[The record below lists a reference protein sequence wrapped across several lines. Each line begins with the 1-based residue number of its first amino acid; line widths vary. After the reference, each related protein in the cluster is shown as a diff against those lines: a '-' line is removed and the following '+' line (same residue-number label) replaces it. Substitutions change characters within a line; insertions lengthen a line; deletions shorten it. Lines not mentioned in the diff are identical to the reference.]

1 MAKMTVQELTDALNM
16 ETYTPRTDEQLRT
29 EAENRYNSVY
39 NQRRQTAQQNYAA
52 SDLAYQQQL
61 AQLQD
66 TLANNQQGLMRNVQ
80 DSIASAD
87 RYTVTRGMQR
97 SSYGAANRANI
108 QNRGNQNLTALL
120 RQYATDANGI
130 ANNRTLLAQQL
141 ADTLAQYDTDYQ
153 NDVLAYMDEQR
164 QTDYDRRVAADQ
176 YANQLQMQLFE
187 YSRKYGSSGGGG
199 GSRRSYAGSGQ
210 QDDSGDSGNTDS
222 LWNSLNQR
230 NIYRTYNLNPSF
242 SRANQTTSGNP
253 VINSNRSAIER
264 VASTATRARNNA
276 VAALNSRIRS
286 AKK

>member
-66 TLANNQQGLMRNVQ
+66 TLANNQQDLMRNVQ

-108 QNRGNQNLTALL
+108 QNRGNQSLTALL

-164 QTDYDRRVAADQ
+164 QTDYDRRVAAEQ

-199 GSRRSYAGSGQ
+199 GSRRSYAGPGQ
-210 QDDSGDSGNTDS
+210 QNDSGDSGNTDS

-264 VASTATRARNNA
+264 AASTATRARNSA

>member
-16 ETYTPRTDEQLRT
+16 ETYTPRTEEQLRT

-39 NQRRQTAQQNYAA
+39 NQRRQTARQNYAA

-66 TLANNQQGLMRNVQ
+66 TLANNQQDLMRNVQ

-210 QDDSGDSGNTDS
+210 QNDSGDSGNTDS

-286 AKK
+286 TKK

>member
-66 TLANNQQGLMRNVQ
+66 TLANNQQDLMRNVQ

-108 QNRGNQNLTALL
+108 QNRGNQSLTALL
-120 RQYATDANGI
+120 RQYAMDANGI

-164 QTDYDRRVAADQ
+164 QTDYDRRVAAEQ

-187 YSRKYGSSGGGG
+187 YSRKYGSSGGSG
-199 GSRRSYAGSGQ
+199 RRRTYSSNQ
-210 QDDSGDSGNTDS
+210 QSQQPQQTDSGNNNS
-222 LWNSLNQR
+222 LWSSLNQNTGVYYSPSGR
-230 NIYRTYNLNPSF
+230 VYRT
-242 SRANQTTSGNP
+242 T
-253 VINSNRSAIER
+253 
-264 VASTATRARNNA
+264 
-276 VAALNSRIRS
+276 
-286 AKK
+286 

>member
-39 NQRRQTAQQNYAA
+39 NQRRQTARQNYAA
-52 SDLAYQQQL
+52 RDLAFQQQL
-61 AQLQD
+61 APLQD
-66 TLANNQQGLMRNVQ
+66 TLANNQQDLMRSVQ

-108 QNRGNQNLTALL
+108 QNRGNQSLTALL

-153 NDVLAYMDEQR
+153 NDVLAYIDEQR
-164 QTDYDRRVAADQ
+164 QTDYDRRVAANQ

-187 YSRKYGSSGGGG
+187 YSQKHGSSGGGG

-210 QDDSGDSGNTDS
+210 QNDPGDSGNTDS

>member
-16 ETYTPRTDEQLRT
+16 ETYTPRTEEQLRT

-39 NQRRQTAQQNYAA
+39 NQRRQTARQNYAA

-61 AQLQD
+61 AQLQG
-66 TLANNQQGLMRNVQ
+66 TLANNQQDLMRNVQ

-210 QDDSGDSGNTDS
+210 QNDSGDSGNTDS

-286 AKK
+286 TKK